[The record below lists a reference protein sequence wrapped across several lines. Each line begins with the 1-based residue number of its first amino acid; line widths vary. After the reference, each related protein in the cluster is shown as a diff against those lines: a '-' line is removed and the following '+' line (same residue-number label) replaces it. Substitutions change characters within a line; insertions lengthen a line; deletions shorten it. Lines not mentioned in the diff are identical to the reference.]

1 MNSRARGLLRFPVKL
16 QQKFSRNCR
25 LGQLGVLLFILQLVL
40 SRFHVNIV
48 VVVAAVIA
56 AVIVV
61 VAAFVSAV
69 TAVVIVVVAVAVVV
83 VIIADAVVIF
93 VVSLSSLQFLNSF

>member
-1 MNSRARGLLRFPVKL
+1 MNSRARGLLRFPGKL
-16 QQKFSRNCR
+16 QQKFCRNCR
-25 LGQLGVLLFILQLVL
+25 LGQLGVLLFVLQLVL
-40 SRFHVNIV
+40 SRFHVNVV

-69 TAVVIVVVAVAVVV
+69 TAVVIVVVAVAVV
-83 VIIADAVVIF
+83 IF